1 MKANKSGRDTE
12 DILAAVLRVSGIAFE
27 RQVTIGTTI
36 YGTELRVDFVLLNL
50 RDFPDGLIVESKW
63 QDVGGSVDEKFPYL
77 VENIRHQYPLPA
89 VVIVHGG
96 GCRDG
101 AVRWLRSRCDGQRLI
116 AVYGLEDFISWANRA
131 DKMTT
136 AELTEIV

>member
-1 MKANKSGRDTE
+1 MKPNKSGRDTE
-12 DILAAVLRVSGIAFE
+12 DILAAVLRVSGITFH

-50 RDFPDGLIVESKW
+50 REFPAGLIVESKW
-63 QDVGGSVDEKFPYL
+63 QDVGGSVDEKFPYVL
-77 VENIRHQYPLPA
+77 ENIRHQYPLPA

-101 AVRWLRSRCDGQRLI
+101 AVRWLRERVDGTHLI
-116 AVYGLEDFISWANRA
+116 AVYGLEEFISWANRTEKVA
-131 DKMTT
+131 L
-136 AELTEIV
+136 ELTL